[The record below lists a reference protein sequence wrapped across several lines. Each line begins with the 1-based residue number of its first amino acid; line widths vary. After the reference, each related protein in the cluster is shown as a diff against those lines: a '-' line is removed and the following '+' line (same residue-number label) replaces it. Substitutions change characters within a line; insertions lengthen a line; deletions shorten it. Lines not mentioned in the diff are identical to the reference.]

1 MNEREY
7 IKFNTSIQTASNSRY
22 LQKDAEGNLEA
33 TIELRLPDNIFQSSN
48 GKIIDSVDMQTA
60 KMRLSL
66 ENTPLAEIPLD
77 TTLTTSDTLVST
89 CKLGVYPFC
98 LLDNNQITPD
108 DVSQT
113 AFPHY
118 RSFTPSTTV
127 LEVHLVTD
135 LSDID
140 SGEIMEI
147 PFDNITSSTDNQP
160 FYNLIHLP
168 ACPHP
173 PADTTPYFNLVAK
186 SNHEQQL
193 IVGNKLMIKSQGALE
208 QIFQDAL
215 ESAITVASCDRKNT
229 IKLYMVL
236 STLDFTGVT
245 PAPSTNPQLLFST
258 DDQNFYYWYFEQNV
272 ETTITSDLESQVK
285 PRFIFNEQSLTISYD
300 TVPFK
305 SDKVP
310 VLWNTAY
317 VDTFEHPEQFT
328 LSNLRDTAENQ
339 PFAKR
344 VYKPTPEITYNAPNG
359 YDSYN
364 LATVPTDYDC
374 KAINIIA
381 NQATKETFSFLP
393 WVPVDIRKLQPQHY
407 PQFVLGE
414 NETFFYIL
422 DGTSARVN
430 VGQNEIM
437 KIPPLLAIQETTVTT
452 NTTYQRASSKFESV
466 NDSSSNKG
474 VNAIAPPVQ
483 SSITGNKVERA
494 YLWRSH
500 EAAALSPNGLWSFED
515 MSVIFDFIPE
525 IYRTGQGRFF
535 RIIVRSIPNDLTHV
549 GSWYPSWLG
558 PGYTLGG
565 EGKFVVVDSPSFGFN
580 VEPNITTISEEQT
593 TETRTI
599 YASDHPS
606 DSTTIMPN
614 GFENNQCFSIYSSN
628 LMGTEQAPAIAYSF
642 TKEEDGVFVNDPTD
656 PDNYRELPLVVTNQF
671 SYYYTTFPISS
682 EMDNQTKPIVRRF
695 AFVNNNLMSQYVSIL
710 EAAAFYHTVTEE
722 YDSDARL
729 FRTHIFYFQ
738 ATQVAGETRAVTDD
752 FIVYAENLICLNR
765 YTDTKKEVEVAK
777 RYETTEVL
785 TEGGYKGNVNL
796 SFTWDNLPMVVL
808 SPIQSIV
815 LTVRGMQVNQEIQPI
830 NMTDP
835 TGSSLVSSI
844 PVIENFYS
852 LAQSLRDLHDELV
865 VVKDSFDDTPTYK
878 VPIRAGCERTIT
890 LSAQY
895 IDKNGGLHQ
904 IYIPKNGVFSLQLVF
919 GVSFYIGS

>member
-1 MNEREY
+1 MIKTTERMNEREY

-22 LQKDAEGNLEA
+22 LQKDAEGNVEA

-98 LLDNNQITPD
+98 LLDNNQIMPD

-118 RSFTPSTTV
+118 KSSPVV
-127 LEVHLVTD
+127 LNVRLVTD
-135 LSDID
+135 LSDIE
-140 SGEIMEI
+140 SGELLEI
-147 PFDNITSSTDNQP
+147 PLDNITSSTDNQP
-160 FYNLIHLP
+160 FYNLIHLSDCPQVP
-168 ACPHP
+168 ANNTC
-173 PADTTPYFNLVAK
+173 FNLIAK

-193 IVGNKLMIKSQGALE
+193 IVGDKLMIKSQGALE

-215 ESAITVASCDRKNT
+215 ENAVTVASCNMKKI

-236 STLDFTGVT
+236 STLNFTGVS
-245 PAPSTNPQLLFST
+245 PAPSTDPQLVYST
-258 DDQNFYYWYFEQNV
+258 DDQNFYYWYFDQNI
-272 ETTITSDLESQVK
+272 ENAFESDLESQVK

-300 TVPFK
+300 TAPFK
-305 SDKVP
+305 SDKIP

-317 VDTFEHPEQFT
+317 VDTFEHPEQIS
-328 LSNLRDTAENQ
+328 LSDLRESAENQ

-344 VYKPTPEITYNAPNG
+344 VYKPTPEVTYDSING

-364 LATVPTDYDC
+364 LSTVPSDYDC

-393 WVPVDIRKLQPQHY
+393 WVPVDIRNLQPQHY
-407 PQFVLGE
+407 PQFDLGE

-437 KIPPLLAIQETTVTT
+437 KIPPLLVIQETTMVT
-452 NTTYQRASSKFESV
+452 NTTYQRSSTKFEMVDST
-466 NDSSSNKG
+466 SSSRG
-474 VNAIAPPVQ
+474 VNAIAPLAISPPGLLRVRRNYYCKPRNPSTGTYSGLSDF
-483 SSITGNKVERA
+483 SSLSTEVPAIYHTGTGKYFRITLTTLTNSGEVTHWEPSWNEYVGLGAERN
-494 YLWRSH
+494 YERRT
-500 EAAALSPNGLWSFED
+500 SPNY
-515 MSVIFDFIPE
+515 IFVTEPE
-525 IYRTGQGRFF
+525 
-535 RIIVRSIPNDLTHV
+535 
-549 GSWYPSWLG
+549 
-558 PGYTLGG
+558 
-565 EGKFVVVDSPSFGFN
+565 
-580 VEPNITTISEEQT
+580 ITTISEEQT

-606 DSTTIMPN
+606 ESTTIMPS
-614 GFENNQCFSIYSSN
+614 GFENDRCTTLLDSSE
-628 LMGTEQAPAIAYSF
+628 MATAQHPAIAYSY
-642 TKEEDGVFVNDPTD
+642 TTVEDDVFINNPSN
-656 PDNYRELPLVVTNQF
+656 PDNYREIELVPTDSF
-671 SYYYTTFPISS
+671 GTTTTAFPISAS
-682 EMDNQTKPIVRRF
+682 TLGPSSPMVKRF
-695 AFVNNNLMSQYVSIL
+695 APVAGNDASDFIASLQTG
-710 EAAAFYHTVTEE
+710 AFYTLERVSGDYKIYE
-722 YDSDARL
+722 
-729 FRTHIFYFQ
+729 FYFQ
-738 ATQVAGETRAVTDD
+738 ATKVYGGTRETSSD
-752 FIVYAENLICLNR
+752 FVVFAENVICLNQ

-796 SFTWDNLPMVVL
+796 AFTWDNLPMVVL

-852 LAQSLRDLHDELV
+852 MAQSLRDLHDELV

>member
-22 LQKDAEGNLEA
+22 LQKDAEGNVEA

-118 RSFTPSTTV
+118 KSSPVV
-127 LEVHLVTD
+127 LNVQLVTD
-135 LSDID
+135 LSDIE
-140 SGEIMEI
+140 SGELLEI
-147 PFDNITSSTDNQP
+147 PLENITSSTDNQP

-168 ACPHP
+168 DCPQVP
-173 PADTTPYFNLVAK
+173 TNNTCFNLIAK

-193 IVGNKLMIKSQGALE
+193 IVDDKLMIKSQGALE

-215 ESAITVASCDRKNT
+215 ENAVSVASCNMKKI

-236 STLDFTGVT
+236 STLDYTGLS
-245 PAPSTNPQLLFST
+245 PSPSTDPQLVYST
-258 DDQNFYYWYFEQNV
+258 NDQNFYYWYFDPNIGSAFE
-272 ETTITSDLESQVK
+272 SDLESQVK

-300 TVPFK
+300 TAPFK
-305 SDKVP
+305 NDKIP
-310 VLWNTAY
+310 VLWNTAF

-328 LSNLRDTAENQ
+328 LSGLRETAENQ

-407 PQFVLGE
+407 PQFDLGE

-437 KIPPLLAIQETTVTT
+437 KIPPLLAILETTTT
-452 NTTYQRASSKFESV
+452 SSNTFQRTSAKFEMV
-466 NDSSSNKG
+466 DSSSENRG
-474 VNAIAPPVQ
+474 VNAVAPLAITPPRLLRVRRNYYCRTVNPSTGLYTGLNYF
-483 SSITGNKVERA
+483 SSLPQE
-494 YLWRSH
+494 
-500 EAAALSPNGLWSFED
+500 
-515 MSVIFDFIPE
+515 IPS
-525 IYRTGQGRFF
+525 IYRSGSGRFF
-535 RIIVRSIPNDLTHV
+535 RINVFVNQNDQVTSWETSWDEYRS
-549 GSWYPSWLG
+549 LG
-558 PGYTLGG
+558 AEREYERVTSANYG
-565 EGKFVVVDSPSFGFN
+565 FVAEPEITTTSEILN
-580 VEPNITTISEEQT
+580 VETK
-593 TETRTI
+593 TI
-599 YASDHPS
+599 YASDHPTE
-606 DSTTIMPN
+606 STTTTPC
-614 GFENNQCFSIYSSN
+614 GFENESCSS
-628 LMGTEQAPAIAYSF
+628 LLDSLEMATAQHPAITYSF
-642 TKEEDGVFVNDPTD
+642 TKVENDEFINDPLD
-656 PDNYRELPLVVTNQF
+656 AANYRELQLVPTDSF
-671 SYYYTTFPISS
+671 GATSTAFPISS
-682 EMDNQTKPIVRRF
+682 VGGPSAPMFTRF
-695 AFVNNNLMSQYVSIL
+695 APAAGRNFADFDTALR
-710 EAAAFYHTVTEE
+710 AAAFFVEE
-722 YDSDARL
+722 RGVPNLREFVYY
-729 FRTHIFYFQ
+729 IQ
-738 ATQVAGETRAVTDD
+738 ATKVYGGTGVTSSD
-752 FIVYAENLICLNR
+752 FVVFAENQICLNQ
-765 YTDTKKEVEVAK
+765 YTDTKKEVIVAK
-777 RYETTEVL
+777 RYETTEVI